1 MKNFEYLLSET
12 LRNNPAYT
20 PQAYSEDTSK
30 LDAMESPF
38 AWPEEALSEFFES
51 AKNLAFRLYPD
62 AGHLG
67 LKKQLHSL
75 LGTGEKDLG
84 IIFGNG
90 SDELILLM
98 LQAMLPGRH
107 LVMSVSPSFVIYKQF
122 AQFLDLPF
130 YEVPLAADF
139 SLPLDNLL
147 TAIRSHQPKLLF
159 LAQPN
164 NPTGHLA
171 TKEDLQAI
179 IEAMPGFVVMDEA
192 YFPFASETC
201 LPWMRCKKW
210 GQKLLLMR
218 TFSKLGTAGL
228 RCGFLLAEDSLS
240 QQLNKLR
247 LPYNLN
253 CMTQLAMHIY
263 LKHYAS
269 FAEQAQEICSLR
281 QELAAGLAQ
290 VPGLEVF
297 PSQTNFLLVRYQ
309 QELPNLYASLLEE
322 KILVKN
328 LANSHPLLD
337 RCIRI
342 TIGTRC
348 QNQQVLQSLQQ
359 ISQKAYGRS

>member
-62 AGHLG
+62 AGHSL
-67 LKKQLHSL
+67 LKTNLHKL
-75 LGTGEKDLG
+75 LGTDEKELG
-84 IIFGNG
+84 LIFGNG

-98 LQAMLPGRH
+98 LQAMLPQRH

-122 AQFLDLPF
+122 AQFLGLPF
-130 YEVPLAADF
+130 FEVPLAADF
-139 SLPLDNLL
+139 SLPLENLL
-147 TAIRSHQPKLLF
+147 KAIHSQQPKLLF

-171 TKEDLQAI
+171 SKEELHAI
-179 IEAMPGFVVMDEA
+179 LEAMPGFVVMDEA
-192 YFPFASETC
+192 YFPFASDTC
-201 LPWMRCKKW
+201 LPWMKSKKW

-253 CMTQLAMHIY
+253 CMTQLAMQVY
-263 LKHYAS
+263 LKHYAK
-269 FAEQAQEICSLR
+269 FAAQAQEICSLR
-281 QELAAGLAQ
+281 QELAQSLAQ
-290 VPGLEVF
+290 VQGLEVF

-309 QELPNLYASLLEE
+309 QELPDLFASLLEE

-328 LANSHPLLD
+328 LATSHPLLQ

-342 TIGTRC
+342 TIGTMS
-348 QNQQVLQSLQQ
+348 QNQQVLQSLQG
-359 ISQKAYGRS
+359 ISQKVYGAS